1 MPRMDIAGRGLIENI
16 EALVA
21 HTVSGDNG
29 GSPGWG
35 AVSTIR
41 AQLNVTAVSGSA
53 PTLDVIF
60 EDTLDGT
67 NWNTI
72 GTLTQKNTTGR
83 EVIDITAPFSD
94 TVRASWIISGTDPSF
109 TFSVDVYSE

>member
-1 MPRMDIAGRGLIENI
+1 MPRMDIAGRGLTENLESLI
-16 EALVA
+16 A
-21 HTVSGDNG
+21 HTASGNNG
-29 GSPGWG
+29 GSSGWG

-60 EDTLDGT
+60 EDTLDGV
-67 NWNTI
+67 NWNTV

-83 EVIDITAPFSD
+83 EVINITAPFAD
-94 TVRASWIISGTDPSF
+94 TVRVSWVISGTTPSF